1 MPVVP
6 IRKPSA
12 AQPAPMPQPD
22 PTFLAMAAAQMH
34 GEGKLEPSP
43 ELKRAIDD
51 KARK

>member
-1 MPVVP
+1 
-6 IRKPSA
+6 
-12 AQPAPMPQPD
+12 MPQPD